1 MAYATLTTKLTG
13 LRVLNL
19 RGTGQQMITRL
30 LSSNLSNSR
39 MNDISANVGDKLH
52 IE

>member
-30 LSSNLSNSR
+30 RSSNLSSSS
-39 MNDISANVGDKLH
+39 MNEISANVGDQLH